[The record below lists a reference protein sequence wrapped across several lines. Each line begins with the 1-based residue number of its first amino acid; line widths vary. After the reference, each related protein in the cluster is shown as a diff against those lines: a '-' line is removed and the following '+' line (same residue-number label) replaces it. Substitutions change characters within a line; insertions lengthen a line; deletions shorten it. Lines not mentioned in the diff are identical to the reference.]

1 MMNNSVDS
9 RPLLFTL
16 KERCKMCYTCVR
28 ECPAKA
34 IRVTSGQAEI
44 MPERCICCGNCVTV
58 CSQNAKRFR
67 GAIEEVEH
75 LLVSELRTAAII
87 APSFPAEFNDIPDYR
102 TLVSMTRALGFN
114 YVAEVAFGADLVA
127 DRYKNLLGNVNPDIF
142 TIVANCPAAVNFIEH
157 YHPSLVPHVGKI
169 VSPMIAMARVM
180 KAEYGDDLK
189 IVFIGPCI
197 AKKDEIEDPELLGD
211 VEKALTFVELR
222 EAFRNHGITPE
233 LVGPTEFD
241 PPLGGRGAIFPVT
254 RGMLQTI
261 KMNVDISSTNI
272 VVAEGRQ
279 ELTEALREF
288 ETGVLKNHHLEL
300 LCCQGCIMGP
310 GMSEDAK
317 RFVRRTNVADYVK
330 SKLPALD
337 TELWEKYMEKYSG
350 LDLSRTYKEDD
361 QRIAV
366 PSDAKIIE
374 ILKKMGKEKDEDML
388 DCGACGYETCLLHA
402 IAIVKGLAE
411 SEMCLPNTIE
421 KLHKSIDEL
430 ESTKIALKHSEKLAS
445 MGQLAA
451 GIAHEVNNP
460 LGVVLLYSNL
470 LVDEVD
476 KNSQIYQD
484 VVMISEQAE
493 RCKNIVGGLLNFAR
507 KNDVNYANANI
518 SELIASVVKS
528 IIKPDNVEIVVITSC
543 KIPEAELDVEQIKQ
557 VLINLVKNSIEAHE
571 ENKGKVLV
579 NIGGNDKDLIIKI
592 IDNGPG
598 VPQENMDKLFVPFF
612 TTKPAG
618 KGTGLGLPVSYGIV
632 KMHKGQISVISN
644 ANPLKGETGTTFT
657 ITLPRKKPQYME
669 IVK

>member
-1 MMNNSVDS
+1 MMNNSVDP
-9 RPLLFTL
+9 RPLLYTI

-44 MPERCICCGNCVTV
+44 IPERCICCGNCVTV

-67 GAIEEVEH
+67 GALEEVEQI
-75 LLVSELRTAAII
+75 LSSGSRTAAIV

-102 TLVSMTRALGFN
+102 IMVSMIRSLGFN
-114 YVAEVAFGADLVA
+114 YVSEVAFGADLVA
-127 DRYKNLLGNVNPDIF
+127 DRYKKVLGDVNPDIF

-157 YHPSLVPHVGKI
+157 YHPSLVPNIGKI

-180 KAEYGDDLK
+180 RAEYGDDLK

-197 AKKDEIEDPELLGD
+197 AKKDEIDDPQVKGE
-211 VEKALTFVELR
+211 VQKALTFIELR
-222 EAFRNHGITPE
+222 EAFRNHSITPE
-233 LVGPTEFD
+233 SVGPTEFD

-261 KMNVDISSTNI
+261 RMNVDISSTNI
-272 VVAEGRQ
+272 IVAEGRQ

-337 TELWEKYMEKYSG
+337 TELWEKYMEKYKD
-350 LDLSRTYKEDD
+350 LDLSREYIEDD

-366 PSDAKIIE
+366 PSDVKITE
-374 ILKKMGKEKDEDML
+374 VLKKMGKENDEDML

-421 KLHKSIDEL
+421 KLHRSIEEL
-430 ESTKIALKHSEKLAS
+430 ESTKAALKHSEKLAS

-470 LVDEVD
+470 LVDEID
-476 KNSQIYQD
+476 RNSQIYQD

-493 RCKNIVGGLLNFAR
+493 RCRNIVGGLLNFAR
-507 KNDVNYANANI
+507 KNDVNYVSA
-518 SELIASVVKS
+518 
-528 IIKPDNVEIVVITSC
+528 NVEDLVSSVIKSVIVPENVEMIVINSSRLA
-543 KIPEAELDVEQIKQ
+543 EAELDVEQIKQ
-557 VLINLVKNSIEAHE
+557 VMINLVKNAIEAIDSS
-571 ENKGKVLV
+571 KGKVVV
-579 NIGGNDKDLIIKI
+579 NIAGNEKDLIIKV

-598 VPQENMDKLFVPFF
+598 IPQENMDKLFVPFF

-632 KMHKGQISVISN
+632 KMHKGQISVTSN
-644 ANPLKGETGTTFT
+644 PNPLRGETGTTFV
-657 ITLPRKKPQYME
+657 ITLPRKRPQYS
-669 IVK
+669 

>member
-1 MMNNSVDS
+1 MMNNSVDP
-9 RPLLFTL
+9 RPLLYTI

-75 LLVSELRTAAII
+75 LLSSGSRIAAII
-87 APSFPAEFNDIPDYR
+87 APSFPAEFNDISDYR
-102 TLVSMTRALGFN
+102 LMVSMIRALGFT
-114 YVAEVAFGADLVA
+114 YVSEVAFGADLVA
-127 DRYKNLLGNVNPDIF
+127 DRYKKVLGDVNPEIF
-142 TIVANCPAAVNFIEH
+142 TIAANCPAAVNFIEH
-157 YHPSLVPHVGKI
+157 YHPALVPNIGKI

-180 KAEYGDDLK
+180 RAEYGDDLK

-197 AKKDEIEDPELLGD
+197 AKKDEIDDPQVKGD
-211 VEKALTFVELR
+211 VQKALTFIELR

-233 LVGPTEFD
+233 SVGQTEFD
-241 PPLGGRGAIFPVT
+241 PPVGGRGAIFPVT

-272 VVAEGRQ
+272 IVAEGRQ
-279 ELTEALREF
+279 ELTEALKEF

-337 TELWEKYMEKYSG
+337 LELWERYMEKYKN
-350 LDLSRTYKEDD
+350 LDLSRSYVEDD

-366 PSDAKIIE
+366 PSDVKITE
-374 ILKKMGKEKDEDML
+374 ILKKMGKENDEDML

-411 SEMCLPNTIE
+411 SDMCLPNTIE
-421 KLHKSIDEL
+421 KLHKSIEEL
-430 ESTKIALKHSEKLAS
+430 ESTKAALKHSEKLAS

-470 LVDEVD
+470 LVDEID

-507 KNDVNYANANI
+507 KNDVNYTNANV
-518 SELIASVVKS
+518 EDLVNSVVKS
-528 IIKPDNVEIVVITSC
+528 IIKPDTVEIIVINSSRFS
-543 KIPEAELDVEQIKQ
+543 EAELDAEDRK
-557 VLINLVKNSIEAHE
+557 
-571 ENKGKVLV
+571 
-579 NIGGNDKDLIIKI
+579 
-592 IDNGPG
+592 
-598 VPQENMDKLFVPFF
+598 
-612 TTKPAG
+612 
-618 KGTGLGLPVSYGIV
+618 
-632 KMHKGQISVISN
+632 SV
-644 ANPLKGETGTTFT
+644 
-657 ITLPRKKPQYME
+657 
-669 IVK
+669 V

>member
-1 MMNNSVDS
+1 MMNNSVDT
-9 RPLLFTL
+9 RPLLYTI

-58 CSQNAKRFR
+58 CSQKAKRFR
-67 GAIEEVEH
+67 GAIEEVEM
-75 LLVSELRTAAII
+75 LLKSESRTAAII

-102 TLVSMTRALGFN
+102 RMVSMVRALGFN

-127 DRYKNLLGNVNPDIF
+127 DRYKTVLGESNPEF
-142 TIVANCPAAVNFIEH
+142 YTIAANCPAAVNFIEH
-157 YHPSLVPHVGKI
+157 YHPALVSHIGKI

-180 KAEYGDDLK
+180 RAEYGEDLK

-197 AKKDEIEDPELLGD
+197 AKKDEIEDPVLKGD
-211 VEKALTFVELR
+211 VQKALTFVELR
-222 EAFRNHGITPE
+222 EAFRNHNISPE
-233 LVGPTEFD
+233 SVGPTEFD

-261 KMNVDISSTNI
+261 RMNIDISTTNI
-272 VVAEGRQ
+272 IVAEGRQ

-337 TELWEKYMEKYSG
+337 TEQWKRYMDKYKS
-350 LDLSRTYKEDD
+350 LDLSRSYVEDD

-366 PSDAKIIE
+366 PSDVKITE
-374 ILKKMGKEKDEDML
+374 VLKRMGKENDEDML

-421 KLHKSIDEL
+421 KLHKSIAEL
-430 ESTKIALKHSEKLAS
+430 ESTKAALKHSEKLAS

-476 KNSQIYQD
+476 KNSQVYQD

-507 KNDVNYANANI
+507 KNDVNYATVNVADMVD
-518 SELIASVVKS
+518 SALKS
-528 IIKPDNVEIVVITSC
+528 IQKPENVEILVINSA
-543 KIPEAELDVEQIKQ
+543 KIAEAELDVEQIKQ

-571 ENKGKVLV
+571 GNKGKVV
-579 NIGGNDKDLIIKI
+579 INIAGNEKDLIIKV

-644 ANPLKGETGTTFT
+644 PIPAKGETGTTFT
-657 ITLPRKKPQYME
+657 ITIPRKRPQY
-669 IVK
+669 

>member
-1 MMNNSVDS
+1 VYTVKD
-9 RPLLFTL
+9 
-16 KERCKMCYTCVR
+16 RCRVCYTCVR

-44 MPERCICCGNCVTV
+44 IPERCICCGNCVTV

-67 GAIEEVEH
+67 GALEEVEQI
-75 LLVSELRTAAII
+75 LASGSRTAAIV

-102 TLVSMTRALGFN
+102 IMVSMIRSLGFN
-114 YVAEVAFGADLVA
+114 YVSEVAFGADLVA
-127 DRYKNLLGNVNPDIF
+127 DRYKKVLGDVNPDIF
-142 TIVANCPAAVNFIEH
+142 TIAANCPAAVNFIEH
-157 YHPSLVPHVGKI
+157 YHPSLVPNIGKI

-180 KAEYGDDLK
+180 RAEYGDDLK

-197 AKKDEIEDPELLGD
+197 AKKDEIDDPQVIGE
-211 VEKALTFVELR
+211 VQKALTFIELR
-222 EAFRNHGITPE
+222 EAFRGHSITPE
-233 LVGPTEFD
+233 SVGPTEFD

-261 KMNVDISSTNI
+261 RMNVDISSTNI
-272 VVAEGRQ
+272 IVAEGRQ

-337 TELWEKYMEKYSG
+337 TELWEKYMEKYKD
-350 LDLSRTYKEDD
+350 LDLSREYIEDD

-366 PSDAKIIE
+366 PSDVKITE
-374 ILKKMGKEKDEDML
+374 VLKKMGKENDEDML

-421 KLHKSIDEL
+421 KLHRSIEEL
-430 ESTKIALKHSEKLAS
+430 ESTKAALKHSEKLAS

-470 LVDEVD
+470 LVDEID
-476 KNSQIYQD
+476 KNSQVYQD

-493 RCKNIVGGLLNFAR
+493 RCRNIVGGLLNFAR
-507 KNDVNYANANI
+507 KNDVNYVNANV
-518 SELIASVVKS
+518 EDLVNSVIKS
-528 IIKPDNVEIVVITSC
+528 VIVPENVEMIVINSSRLA
-543 KIPEAELDVEQIKQ
+543 EAELDVEQIKQ
-557 VLINLVKNSIEAHE
+557 VMINLVKNAIEAIDSS
-571 ENKGKVLV
+571 KGKVVV
-579 NIGGNDKDLIIKI
+579 NIAGNEKDLIIKV

-598 VPQENMDKLFVPFF
+598 IPQENMDKLFVPFF

-644 ANPLKGETGTTFT
+644 CNPSKGETGTTFV
-657 ITLPRKKPQYME
+657 ITLPRKRPQYS
-669 IVK
+669 